1 MPIELDIA
9 RRLSFS
15 SEQRAF
21 TRWVAILSATG
32 MAVGVASLIVV
43 LSVMNGLAGELT
55 GRLLNAVPH
64 VSISSTGPL
73 DESRALSQTLEDD
86 WSGAQASPF
95 IKRQVMLRS
104 LFSLRALNSQDMPR
118 TVLTALM

>member
-1 MPIELDIA
+1 M
-9 RRLSFS
+9 
-15 SEQRAF
+15 
-21 TRWVAILSATG
+21 SATG

-86 WSGAQASPF
+86 WSGAQASLSSSA
-95 IKRQVMLRS
+95 K
-104 LFSLRALNSQDMPR
+104 
-118 TVLTALM
+118 